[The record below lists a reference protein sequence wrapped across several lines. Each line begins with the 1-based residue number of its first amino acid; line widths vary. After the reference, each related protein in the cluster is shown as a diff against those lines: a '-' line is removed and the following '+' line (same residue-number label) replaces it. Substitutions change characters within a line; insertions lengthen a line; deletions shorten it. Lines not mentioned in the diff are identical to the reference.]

1 MKNISDLIK
10 QKAFNL
16 NFDFCGIA
24 PVDELIEE
32 HNYLIS
38 WLNKG
43 FHGEMKYMENYTDIR
58 KNPELLLPNAKSII
72 IVLINYFPKNKINA
86 SENFNIS
93 KYAYGKDYHIVIKSK
108 LQLIVEFINELI
120 PDSKSKIFC
129 DTAPIFEKL
138 WAVRSGLGWIGKNTC
153 LIVPKAGSFF
163 FIGGIITD
171 AALDY
176 DKPMT
181 KNFCGNCTKCID
193 SCPNKAIIEPYR
205 IDARKCISYLT
216 IEYKNISEKI
226 SSELLNNS
234 IFGCDICQ
242 DVCPINKKYAKPS
255 NNDNFGVNPIIFEKT
270 KEDWKNLTGSEFK
283 KIFRDTPFE
292 RAGFKR
298 LKRNIFS
305 VEQ

>member
-1 MKNISDLIK
+1 MENISDLIK
-10 QKAFNL
+10 QKASNL

-24 PVDELIEE
+24 PVAELFEE
-32 HNYLIS
+32 YNYLIS

-58 KNPELLLPNAKSII
+58 KNPGLLIPNAKSII

-93 KYAYGKDYHIVIKSK
+93 KYAYGEDYHIVIKSK
-108 LQLIVEFINELI
+108 LQLIVELINELI
-120 PDSKSKIFC
+120 PHSKSKIFC

-138 WAVRSGLGWIGKNTC
+138 WAIRSGLGWIGKNTC

-171 AALDY
+171 ATLEY

-193 SCPNKAIIEPYR
+193 SCPNKAIIAPYR

-242 DVCPINKKYAKPS
+242 DVCPINKKYAKPAK
-255 NNDNFGVNPIIFEKT
+255 NDNFGFNTIIFEKS
-270 KEDWKNLTGSEFK
+270 KEDWKNLTNSEFK
-283 KIFRDTPFE
+283 KIFRDTPFK

-305 VEQ
+305 AEQ